1 MDFKKIFIKDA
12 CPTKIGGQAVMEG
25 IMMKGEDRTAL
36 CVRMPDGRMYIE
48 TGKLKPL
55 GFWHKVPIVRGVFVF
70 VDALATGVRS
80 LMKSAELLEAAGA
93 WDEDEEVEAESESE
107 GDEGVVVED
116 LGADGEGADI
126 AAVSAESAQPID
138 ESAQPVESDLTQ
150 TPDPEPAAEV
160 AAASHSLIEEDRFT
174 RWLEDKFGEGAAM
187 SFALIVSVVVAI
199 AFTVGI
205 FIVLPT
211 WAMSLFGG
219 IVENAVALNF
229 IEGGMRIVLF
239 ILYIVAISRMKDI
252 QTVFRFHGAEH
263 ECIHCFES
271 GLELTPE
278 NCQTFET
285 LHPRCGTSFLMF
297 VMVIALLLFSL
308 LGWPD
313 LLPRILSRIVLI
325 PVIAGLSYELLRWAG
340 RSDSPVVKILS
351 VPGLLLQKL
360 TTMKPDEKQLEVAIA
375 AMKAVLVPAE
385 TPTFEGYCDKEGQ
398 PLPDEPEE
406 SAGFNESPG
415 EPSEPEGS
423 GDPADFRE
431 SPGEPSEQEE
441 SGDPAGF
448 NESPGEPDE
457 AKQFGESTDNP
468 PEIDKSDEVH
478 AEIPTAI

>member
-48 TGKLKPL
+48 TEKLKPP

-93 WDEDEEVEAESESE
+93 WDEDEEGEAETEN
-107 GDEGVVVED
+107 GRDEDDQAADIVA
-116 LGADGEGADI
+116 GASGEDGEGANVVI
-126 AAVSAESAQPID
+126 GHEHAATDAAQPAASDSAQAPGS
-138 ESAQPVESDLTQ
+138 ETAV
-150 TPDPEPAAEV
+150 EPATEAHD
-160 AAASHSLIEEDRFT
+160 SIIEEDRFT
-174 RWLEDKFGEGAAM
+174 RWLEDKFGEGAPM
-187 SFALIVSVVVAI
+187 NFALIVSVIIAI
-199 AFTVGI
+199 VFTVGI
-205 FIVLPT
+205 FIILPT

-219 IVENAVALNF
+219 VVKNAVALNF
-229 IEGGMRIVLF
+229 IEGGMRIGLFVL
-239 ILYIVAISRMKDI
+239 YVVAISRMKDI

-297 VMVIALLLFSL
+297 VMVIALLLFSM

-340 RSDSPVVKILS
+340 RSDSPVVKVLS

-375 AMKAVLVPAE
+375 AMKAVLAPTE
-385 TPTFEGYCDKEGQ
+385 TPLFEGYCDKDGQ
-398 PLPDEPEE
+398 PLPDEPDETKQSEE
-406 SAGFNESPG
+406 SADS
-415 EPSEPEGS
+415 S
-423 GDPADFRE
+423 GLTDHT
-431 SPGEPSEQEE
+431 G
-441 SGDPAGF
+441 
-448 NESPGEPDE
+448 
-457 AKQFGESTDNP
+457 TDNST
-468 PEIDKSDEVH
+468 ESAI
-478 AEIPTAI
+478 TAVS

>member
-1 MDFKKIFIKDA
+1 MDFKKIFIKGA

-48 TGKLKPL
+48 TEKLKPL
-55 GFWHKVPIVRGVFVF
+55 GFWHKVPVIRGVFVF

-93 WDEDEEVEAESESE
+93 WDEEGEAE
-107 GDEGVVVED
+107 
-116 LGADGEGADI
+116 AD
-126 AAVSAESAQPID
+126 AVS
-138 ESAQPVESDLTQ
+138 
-150 TPDPEPAAEV
+150 V
-160 AAASHSLIEEDRFT
+160 AAAEPAPVSTVDSEPVAAAEAVQVAAPDTGPSPGSAPAGGDSDSIIKEGRFT
-174 RWLEDKFGEGAAM
+174 GWLENTFGEGAPM
-187 SFALIVSVVVAI
+187 TFALVVSVVVAI
-199 AFTVGI
+199 VFTVGI

-211 WAMSLFGG
+211 WAMNLFGG
-219 IVENAVALNF
+219 VVENAVALNF
-229 IEGGMRIVLF
+229 IEGGMRIALF
-239 ILYIVAISRMKDI
+239 VLYIVAISRMKDI

-271 GLELTPE
+271 GLDLTPE

-340 RSDSPVVKILS
+340 RSDSPVVKALS

-375 AMKAVLVPAE
+375 AMKAVLAPAE
-385 TPTFEGYCDKEGQ
+385 DPTFAGYCDKDGRLI
-398 PLPDEPEE
+398 PDAPDAPDE
-406 SAGFNESPG
+406 S
-415 EPSEPEGS
+415 
-423 GDPADFRE
+423 DV
-431 SPGEPSEQEE
+431 
-441 SGDPAGF
+441 
-448 NESPGEPDE
+448 
-457 AKQFGESTDNP
+457 
-468 PEIDKSDEVH
+468 SDEYGGPGI
-478 AEIPTAI
+478 AGYSL